1 MSPDGLP
8 SAYDHCEVFA
18 MPSRGEGFGLV
29 FIEAMARGRPVVGG
43 AHGGTPEIIDDG
55 INGFLVPHG
64 DVAQLMDRLKRLL
77 ANDSLRREMGAQ
89 ALARVKR
96 DFTFG
101 RFSFE
106 LAAILDELL
115 D

>member
-1 MSPDGLP
+1 
-8 SAYDHCEVFA
+8 
-18 MPSRGEGFGLV
+18 MPSHGEGFGLV
-29 FIEAMARGRPVVGG
+29 FIEAMASGRPVIGG

-64 DVAQLMDRLKRLL
+64 EVVQLVDRLKRLL

-89 ALARVKR
+89 ALARVRR

-101 RFSFE
+101 RFSSE
-106 LAAILDELL
+106 LAAILNELL

>member
-1 MSPDGLP
+1 
-8 SAYDHCEVFA
+8 
-18 MPSRGEGFGLV
+18 V
-29 FIEAMARGRPVVGG
+29 FIEAMARARPVIGG

-55 INGFLVPHG
+55 INGFLVSYS
-64 DVAQLMDRLKRLL
+64 DVAQLVDRLKRLL
-77 ANDSLRREMGAQ
+77 ANDPLRREMGAQ

-101 RFSFE
+101 RFSSE
-106 LAAILDELL
+106 LAAILNELL

>member
-1 MSPDGLP
+1 MSPDRLP
-8 SAYDHCEVFA
+8 NAYDHCDVFA

-29 FIEAMARGRPVVGG
+29 FIEAMARGRPVIGG

-55 INGFLVPHG
+55 INGFLVSHG
-64 DVAQLMDRLKRLL
+64 DVAQLVDRLTRLL

-89 ALARVKR
+89 ARAKMRH
-96 DFTFG
+96 DFTFA
-101 RFSFE
+101 RFSSG
-106 LAAILDELL
+106 LAAILNELL

>member
-1 MSPDGLP
+1 
-8 SAYDHCEVFA
+8 
-18 MPSRGEGFGLV
+18 V

-64 DVAQLMDRLKRLL
+64 DAAQLVDRLKRLL
-77 ANDSLRREMGAQ
+77 ASDSVRREMGAQ
-89 ALARVKR
+89 ALAKVRR
-96 DFTFG
+96 DFTFA
-101 RFSFE
+101 RFSSE
-106 LAAILDELL
+106 LAEILNELL

>member
-29 FIEAMARGRPVVGG
+29 FIEAMFRGRPVIGG

-64 DVAQLMDRLKRLL
+64 DAAQLVDRLKRLL
-77 ANDSLRREMGAQ
+77 ASDSVRREMGAQ
-89 ALARVKR
+89 ALAKVRR
-96 DFTFG
+96 DFTFA
-101 RFSFE
+101 RFSSE
-106 LAAILDELL
+106 LAEILNELL